1 MKGGIRMN
9 NYMVEVELPTDL
21 TEEFLALIPRQRA
34 HVDSLMNEGI
44 ITSYALAKDRS
55 RLWITMDA
63 KTDQEV
69 QNVMRSFPMVRFFS
83 FEIRELMFL
92 NRTGF
97 VLPQMSLN

>member
-1 MKGGIRMN
+1 MKGGIQVN
-9 NYMVEVELPTDL
+9 NYMIEVELPEDL

-34 HVDSLMNEGI
+34 HVDALMNDGI
-44 ITSYALAKDRS
+44 ITSYALSKDRS

-63 KTDQEV
+63 KTHEEAK
-69 QNVMRSFPMVRFFS
+69 NVMRSFPMVKFFS

-92 NRTGF
+92 NRTGY